1 MQTQHTPGP
10 WHSVQPTFDR
20 EIMQAYFYI
29 CNDIEAKTI
38 MDKYEHE
45 ANARLMAAAPNLLEA
60 CESYLKAN
68 DFHNVTLSDL
78 SSEEIDLYNKIS
90 LAVSKAKGEI

>member
-1 MQTQHTPGP
+1 MSKHTPGP

-45 ANARLMAAAPNLLEA
+45 ANARLIAAAPLLLEA
-60 CESYLKAN
+60 CEDILLMIESKCLIINKKLK
-68 DFHNVTLSDL
+68 V
-78 SSEEIDLYNKIS
+78 IDVPFVGLKQAIK
-90 LAVSKAKGEI
+90 KAKGEV